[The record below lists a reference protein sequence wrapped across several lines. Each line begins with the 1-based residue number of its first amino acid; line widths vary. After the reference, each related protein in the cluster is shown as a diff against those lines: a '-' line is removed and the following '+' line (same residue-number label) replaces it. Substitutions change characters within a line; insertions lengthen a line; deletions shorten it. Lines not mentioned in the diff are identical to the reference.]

1 MKAWVP
7 LLLAYGALACDQA
20 MAQIDEPDIDA
31 DCHKVASYAELG
43 KNAYQRGDYPRA
55 ADIFRDQA
63 AWSEFCGLDSQATA
77 TAYNNVALALIH
89 AGELLKARAY
99 LELAPQDSKSRH
111 NLKLLQERLAKRA
124 PLTGPG
130 GVYWQ
135 YAGRG
140 VWNEVE
146 VKPQDG
152 RWLISYSGYYMPQ
165 MGLYYGPNMG
175 EFTQT
180 LPIEHDKAVYRQREP
195 EDVMA
200 CDVAMQFG
208 SDGLD
213 MHTEGDC
220 GFGFNVRAEGHFVRV
235 E

>member
-31 DCHKVASYAELG
+31 DCLKVASYAELG

-99 LELAPQDSKSRH
+99 LELAPQDSKSQH
-111 NLKLLQERLAKRA
+111 NLKLLQERLAKRT
-124 PLTGPG
+124 PPIGPG

-140 VWNEVE
+140 VWSEVE

-152 RWLISYSGYYMPQ
+152 RWLIVYSGYYMPQ

-180 LPIEHDKAVYRQREP
+180 LPIEHGKAVYRQREP

-213 MHTEGDC
+213 MHTQGDC
-220 GFGFNVRAEGHFVRV
+220 GFGFNVRAEGHFIRV

>member
-99 LELAPQDSKSRH
+99 LALAPQDSKSQH
-111 NLKLLQERLAKRA
+111 NLKLLQERLAKRT
-124 PLTGPG
+124 PPIGPG

-140 VWNEVE
+140 VWSEVE

-152 RWLISYSGYYMPQ
+152 RWLIVYSGYYMPQ

-180 LPIEHDKAVYRQREP
+180 LPIEHGKAVYRQREP

-220 GFGFNVRAEGHFVRV
+220 GFGFNVRAEGHFIRV

>member
-63 AWSEFCGLDSQATA
+63 AWSEFCGLDGQATA

-99 LELAPQDSKSRH
+99 LELAPQDSKSQH
-111 NLKLLQERLAKRA
+111 NLKLLQERLAKRT
-124 PLTGPG
+124 PPIGPG

-140 VWNEVE
+140 VWSEVE

-152 RWLISYSGYYMPQ
+152 RWLIVYSGYYMPQ

-180 LPIEHDKAVYRQREP
+180 LPIEHGKAVYRQREP

>member
-7 LLLAYGALACDQA
+7 LLLAYGALASDRA

-43 KNAYQRGDYPRA
+43 KNAYQRGDYLRA

-63 AWSEFCGLDSQATA
+63 AWSEFCGLDRQATA
-77 TAYNNVALALIH
+77 TAYNNVALALMH

-99 LELAPQDSKSRH
+99 LALAPQDSKSQH

-146 VKPQDG
+146 VKPQDE

-175 EFTQT
+175 EFAQT
-180 LPIEHDKAVYRQREP
+180 LPIEQGKAVYRQREP
-195 EDVMA
+195 EDAMA
-200 CDVAMQFG
+200 CDVAMQFTR
-208 SDGLD
+208 DGLD
-213 MHTEGDC
+213 MHTQGDC

>member
-99 LELAPQDSKSRH
+99 LALAPQDSKSRH

>member
-77 TAYNNVALALIH
+77 TAYNNVALALMH
-89 AGELLKARAY
+89 ADELLKARAY
-99 LELAPQDSKSRH
+99 LELAPQDSKSQH
-111 NLKLLQERLAKRA
+111 NLKLLQERLAKRT
-124 PLTGPG
+124 PPIGPG

-140 VWNEVE
+140 VWSEVE

-152 RWLISYSGYYMPQ
+152 RWLIVYSGYYMPQ

-180 LPIEHDKAVYRQREP
+180 LPIEHGKAVYRQREP

>member
-1 MKAWVP
+1 MKALVP
-7 LLLAYGALACDQA
+7 LLLTCGAFASAQA
-20 MAQIDEPDIDA
+20 RAHIDEPDIDA

-43 KNAYQRGDYPRA
+43 KSAYQRGDYPRA

-77 TAYNNVALALIH
+77 TAYNNVALALMH

-99 LELAPQDSKSRH
+99 LELAPQDSKSQH
-111 NLKLLQERLAKRA
+111 NLKLLQQRLAKQ
-124 PLTGPG
+124 PPSKGPG

-140 VWNEVE
+140 VWSEVE

-152 RWLISYSGYYMPQ
+152 RWLIDYSGYYMPQ

-175 EFTQT
+175 EFAEV
-180 LPIEHDKAVYRQREP
+180 LPIEQGKALYRQREP
-195 EDVMA
+195 EDAIA
-200 CDVAMQFG
+200 CDVAIQFTA
-208 SDGLD
+208 DALQ
-213 MHTEGDC
+213 MHTKGDC
-220 GFGFNVRAEGHFVRV
+220 GFGFNVRAEGRFVRV

>member
-63 AWSEFCGLDSQATA
+63 AWSEFCVLDSQATA

-99 LELAPQDSKSRH
+99 LELAPQDSKSQH
-111 NLKLLQERLAKRA
+111 NLKLLQERLAKRT
-124 PLTGPG
+124 PSIGPG

-140 VWNEVE
+140 VWSEVE

-152 RWLISYSGYYMPQ
+152 RWLIVYSGYYMPQ

-180 LPIEHDKAVYRQREP
+180 LPIEHGKAVYRQREP

>member
-43 KNAYQRGDYPRA
+43 KNAYQRGDYPCA

-99 LELAPQDSKSRH
+99 LALAPQDSKSRH

>member
-77 TAYNNVALALIH
+77 TAYNNVALALMH
-89 AGELLKARAY
+89 ADELLKARAY
-99 LELAPQDSKSRH
+99 LELAPQDSKSQH
-111 NLKLLQERLAKRA
+111 NLKLLQERLAKRT
-124 PLTGPG
+124 PSIGPG

-140 VWNEVE
+140 VWSEVE

-152 RWLISYSGYYMPQ
+152 RWLIVYSGYYMPQ

-175 EFTQT
+175 EFTQM
-180 LPIEHDKAVYRQREP
+180 LPIEHGKAVYRQREP

-220 GFGFNVRAEGHFVRV
+220 GFGFNVRAEGHFIRV

>member
-77 TAYNNVALALIH
+77 TAYNNVALALMH

-99 LELAPQDSKSRH
+99 LELAPQDSKSQH
-111 NLKLLQERLAKRA
+111 NLKLLQERLEKRT
-124 PLTGPG
+124 PPIGPG

-140 VWNEVE
+140 VWSEVE

-152 RWLISYSGYYMPQ
+152 RWLIVYSGYYMPQ

-180 LPIEHDKAVYRQREP
+180 LPIEHGKAVYRQREP

-220 GFGFNVRAEGHFVRV
+220 GFGFNVRAEGHFIRV

>member
-99 LELAPQDSKSRH
+99 LALAPQDSKSRH

-220 GFGFNVRAEGHFVRV
+220 GFGFNVRAEGHFIRV

>member
-43 KNAYQRGDYPRA
+43 KNSYQRGDYPRA

-99 LELAPQDSKSRH
+99 LELAPQDSKSQH
-111 NLKLLQERLAKRA
+111 NLKLLQERLAKRT
-124 PLTGPG
+124 PPIGPG

-140 VWNEVE
+140 VWSEVE

-152 RWLISYSGYYMPQ
+152 RWLIVYSGYYMPQ

-180 LPIEHDKAVYRQREP
+180 LPIEHGKAVYRQREP

-220 GFGFNVRAEGHFVRV
+220 GFGFNVRAEGHFIRV

>member
-31 DCHKVASYAELG
+31 DCHKVASSAELG

-99 LELAPQDSKSRH
+99 LALAPQDSKSRH

-180 LPIEHDKAVYRQREP
+180 LPIEHGKAVYRQREP

-220 GFGFNVRAEGHFVRV
+220 GFGFNVRAEGHFIRV

>member
-99 LELAPQDSKSRH
+99 LALAPQDSKSRH
-111 NLKLLQERLAKRA
+111 NLKLLQERLAKRT
-124 PLTGPG
+124 PSIGPG

-140 VWNEVE
+140 VWSEVE

-152 RWLISYSGYYMPQ
+152 RWLIVYSGYYMPQ

-180 LPIEHDKAVYRQREP
+180 LPIEHGKAVYRQREP

>member
-89 AGELLKARAY
+89 AGKLLKARAY
-99 LELAPQDSKSRH
+99 LELAPQDSKSQH
-111 NLKLLQERLAKRA
+111 NLKLLQERLAKRT
-124 PLTGPG
+124 PSIGPG

-140 VWNEVE
+140 VWSEVE

-152 RWLISYSGYYMPQ
+152 RWLIVYSGYYMPQ

-180 LPIEHDKAVYRQREP
+180 LPIEHGKAVYRQREP

-220 GFGFNVRAEGHFVRV
+220 GFGFNVRAEGHFIRV

>member
-89 AGELLKARAY
+89 SGELLKARAY
-99 LELAPQDSKSRH
+99 LELAPQDSKSQH
-111 NLKLLQERLAKRA
+111 NLKLLQERLAKRT
-124 PLTGPG
+124 PPIGPG

-140 VWNEVE
+140 VWSEVE

-152 RWLISYSGYYMPQ
+152 RWLIVYSGYYMPQ

-180 LPIEHDKAVYRQREP
+180 LPIEHGKAVYRQREP

>member
-99 LELAPQDSKSRH
+99 LELAPQDSKSQH
-111 NLKLLQERLAKRA
+111 NLKLLQERLAKRT
-124 PLTGPG
+124 PPIGPG

-140 VWNEVE
+140 VWSEVE
-146 VKPQDG
+146 IKPQDG
-152 RWLISYSGYYMPQ
+152 RWLIVYSGYYMPQ

-180 LPIEHDKAVYRQREP
+180 LPIEHGKAVYRQREP

>member
-99 LELAPQDSKSRH
+99 LELAPQDSKSQH
-111 NLKLLQERLAKRA
+111 NLKLLQERLAKRT
-124 PLTGPG
+124 PPIGPG

-140 VWNEVE
+140 VWSEVE

-180 LPIEHDKAVYRQREP
+180 LPIERGKAVYRQREP

-200 CDVAMQFG
+200 CNVAMQFG

>member
-77 TAYNNVALALIH
+77 TAYNNVALALMH
-89 AGELLKARAY
+89 ADELLKARAY
-99 LELAPQDSKSRH
+99 LELAPQDSKSQH
-111 NLKLLQERLAKRA
+111 NLKLLQERLAKRT
-124 PLTGPG
+124 PPIGPG

-140 VWNEVE
+140 VWSEVE

-152 RWLISYSGYYMPQ
+152 RWLIVYSGYYMPQ
-165 MGLYYGPNMG
+165 MGLYYGPHMG

-180 LPIEHDKAVYRQREP
+180 LPIEHGKAVYRQREP

>member
-7 LLLAYGALACDQA
+7 LLLAYGALASSQA

-43 KNAYQRGDYPRA
+43 KSAYQRGDYPRA

-63 AWSEFCGLDSQATA
+63 AWSEFCGLERQATA
-77 TAYNNVALALIH
+77 TAYNNVALALMR

-99 LELAPQDSKSRH
+99 LELAPQDSKSQH
-111 NLKLLQERLAKRA
+111 NLKLLQQRLAKQP
-124 PLTGPG
+124 PLSGPA

-140 VWNEVE
+140 VWSEVE
-146 VKPQDG
+146 VKPQNG
-152 RWLISYSGYYMPQ
+152 RWLIQYSGYYMPQ

-175 EFTQT
+175 EFAAA
-180 LPIEHDKAVYRQREP
+180 LPIEHGKALYRQREP
-195 EDVMA
+195 EDAMA
-200 CDVAMQFG
+200 CDVTMQFTA
-208 SDGLD
+208 DALE
-213 MHTEGDC
+213 MHTQDDC
-220 GFGFNVRAEGHFVRV
+220 GFGFNVRAEGRFVRV

>member
-77 TAYNNVALALIH
+77 TAYHNVALALIH

-99 LELAPQDSKSRH
+99 LELAPQDSKSQH
-111 NLKLLQERLAKRA
+111 NLKLLQERLAKRT
-124 PLTGPG
+124 PPIGPG

-140 VWNEVE
+140 VWSEVE

-152 RWLISYSGYYMPQ
+152 RWLIVYSGYYMPQ

-180 LPIEHDKAVYRQREP
+180 LPIEHGKAVYRQREP

-213 MHTEGDC
+213 MHTQGDC

>member
-89 AGELLKARAY
+89 AGKLLKARAY
-99 LELAPQDSKSRH
+99 LELAPQDSKSQH
-111 NLKLLQERLAKRA
+111 NLKLLQERLAKRT
-124 PLTGPG
+124 PPIGPG

-140 VWNEVE
+140 VWSEVE

-152 RWLISYSGYYMPQ
+152 RWLIVYSGYYMPQ

-180 LPIEHDKAVYRQREP
+180 LPIEHGKAVYRQREP

>member
-31 DCHKVASYAELG
+31 ACHKVASYAELG

-99 LELAPQDSKSRH
+99 LELAPQDSKSQH
-111 NLKLLQERLAKRA
+111 NLKLLQERLAKRT
-124 PLTGPG
+124 PSIGPG

-140 VWNEVE
+140 VWSEVE
-146 VKPQDG
+146 IKPQDG
-152 RWLISYSGYYMPQ
+152 RWLIVYSGYYMPQ

-180 LPIEHDKAVYRQREP
+180 LPIEHGKAVYRQREP

-220 GFGFNVRAEGHFVRV
+220 GFGFNVRAEGHFIRV

>member
-89 AGELLKARAY
+89 AGKLLKARAY
-99 LELAPQDSKSRH
+99 LELAPQDSKSQH
-111 NLKLLQERLAKRA
+111 NLKLLQERLAKRT
-124 PLTGPG
+124 PSIGPG

-140 VWNEVE
+140 VWSEVE

-152 RWLISYSGYYMPQ
+152 RWLIVYSGYYMPQ

-180 LPIEHDKAVYRQREP
+180 LPIEHGKAVYRQREP

>member
-99 LELAPQDSKSRH
+99 LELAPQDSKSQH
-111 NLKLLQERLAKRA
+111 NLKLLQERLAKRT
-124 PLTGPG
+124 PPIGPG

-140 VWNEVE
+140 VWSEVE

-152 RWLISYSGYYMPQ
+152 RWLIVYSGYYMPQ

-180 LPIEHDKAVYRQREP
+180 LPIEHGKAVYRQREP

>member
-99 LELAPQDSKSRH
+99 LELAPQDSKSQH
-111 NLKLLQERLAKRA
+111 NLKLLQERLAKRT
-124 PLTGPG
+124 PPIGPG

-140 VWNEVE
+140 VWSEVE

-152 RWLISYSGYYMPQ
+152 RWLIVYSGYYMPQ

-180 LPIEHDKAVYRQREP
+180 LPIEHGKAVYRQREP

-220 GFGFNVRAEGHFVRV
+220 GFGFNVRAEGHFIRV

>member
-77 TAYNNVALALIH
+77 TAYNNVALALMH
-89 AGELLKARAY
+89 ADELLKARAY
-99 LELAPQDSKSRH
+99 LELAPQDSKSQH
-111 NLKLLQERLAKRA
+111 NLKLLQERLAKRT
-124 PLTGPG
+124 PPIGPG

-140 VWNEVE
+140 VWSEVE

-152 RWLISYSGYYMPQ
+152 RWLIVYSGYYMPQ

-180 LPIEHDKAVYRQREP
+180 LPIEHGKAVYRQREP

-220 GFGFNVRAEGHFVRV
+220 GFGFNVRAEGHFIRV